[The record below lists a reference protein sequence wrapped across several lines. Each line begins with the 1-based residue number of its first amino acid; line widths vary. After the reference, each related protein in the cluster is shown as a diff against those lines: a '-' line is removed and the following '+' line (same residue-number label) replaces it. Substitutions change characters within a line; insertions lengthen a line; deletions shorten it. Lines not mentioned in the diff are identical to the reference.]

1 MIKVLFIDRDGTLHV
16 DKVETHKVNDLELFE
31 DTVKFLLHM
40 LSLNYSIIIVTN
52 QSGIGKGHYSIA
64 DMNRFN
70 FHLVEVLK
78 EYGVS
83 ILDIYYCPHTI
94 EDDCECMKSNPGMI
108 YKAVKD
114 YNIDISKSLF
124 VGDQVT
130 DMYAGKNAGIQ
141 ELFLVTTW
149 MYKGELYIPDDLS
162 NVHLVDSLSEIIK
175 FYQR

>member
-16 DKVETHKVNDLELFE
+16 DKVETHKVEDLELFE
-31 DTVKFLLHM
+31 DTVEFLLHM
-40 LSLNYSIIIVTN
+40 LSLDYSIIIVTN

-64 DMNRFN
+64 DMDKFN

-78 EYGVS
+78 EHGVN

-94 EDDCECMKSNPGMI
+94 EDNCECMKPNPGMI

-114 YNIDISKSLF
+114 YNIDIVKSLF

-141 ELFLVTTW
+141 ELFLVKTGI
-149 MYKGELYIPDDLS
+149 YEDDLS
-162 NVHLVDSLSEIIK
+162 NV
-175 FYQR
+175 R